1 MIMKCS
7 FCGKEIKRGQGILYV
22 KKDGSLIYFD
32 DGKCQTNMLDLGRKA
47 AKLKWARAGAIGR
60 PTGQKTDRSVAKAAA
75 KAVKAEAKEAAKTQ
89 KSEAKTTTVKA
100 EKK

>member
-1 MIMKCS
+1 MKCS
-7 FCGKEIKRGQGILYV
+7 FCGKEIKKGQGILYV

-47 AKLKWARAGAIGR
+47 GKLKWARAGAIGR
-60 PTGQKTDRSVAKAAA
+60 PTSQKSDKSMAKAAA
-75 KAVKAEAKEAAKTQ
+75 KAMKAEARATAKAQ
-89 KSEAKTTTVKA
+89 RSEAKSIEKKA

>member
-1 MIMKCS
+1 MKCS

-32 DGKCQTNMLDLGRKA
+32 DGKCQINMLELGRKA
-47 AKLKWARAGAIGR
+47 AKLKWARAGATGR
-60 PTGQKTDRSVAKAAA
+60 PTSAKSDRSVAKAAA
-75 KAVKAEAKEAAKTQ
+75 KAMKAEARTTAKAQKAEAKSVER
-89 KSEAKTTTVKA
+89 KA

>member
-1 MIMKCS
+1 MRCS

-22 KKDGSLIYFD
+22 KKDGTLIYFD
-32 DGKCQTNMLDLGRKA
+32 DGKCQVNMLVLKRKA

-60 PTGQKTDRSVAKAAA
+60 PISTKSDKSVAKAAA
-75 KAVKAEAKEAAKTQ
+75 KAVKAEAKATAKAERAEIKSAA
-89 KSEAKTTTVKA
+89 KA

>member
-1 MIMKCS
+1 MKCS

-32 DGKCQTNMLDLGRKA
+32 DGKCQANMLDLGRKA

-60 PTGQKTDRSVAKAAA
+60 PSGTKSDKSVAKAAA
-75 KAVKAEAKEAAKTQ
+75 KAVKAEAKATAKAEKAVT
-89 KSEAKTTTVKA
+89 KSAEKKA